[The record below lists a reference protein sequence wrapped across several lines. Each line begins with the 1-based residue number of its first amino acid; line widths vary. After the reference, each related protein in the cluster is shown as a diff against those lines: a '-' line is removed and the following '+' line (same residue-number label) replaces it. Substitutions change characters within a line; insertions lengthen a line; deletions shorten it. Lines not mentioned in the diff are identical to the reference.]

1 MSYRLFV
8 RPESPGGEDDSVLYS
23 WALLDASGEA
33 QAQGEGDSREHIEH
47 TLGQNALDN
56 VHLVALIPGDEAL
69 LCFADIPAKQT
80 RFVMQALPYAV
91 EEQIAQDIDSVHL
104 ALGTRSDEGF
114 RVAAIDRDSMD
125 SWSARFS
132 GWDHVQLEGIFPDA
146 ALLPQTEGGWTV
158 CLDGEDVLLLSDRG
172 EWLRMQTANLAMFAQ
187 TLAIPST
194 EEVVAEIPVTV
205 YGTAADFEH
214 HEEPVKALSGTG
226 RLKVNRKALEIPVTE
241 LLAHSFHQHLA
252 SPINLS
258 QGSYSIRAGGS
269 SPLRPWRPLIAVA
282 SLWFVLQVGL
292 EIGMGWYYQQQAE
305 DINRQ
310 AMGVY
315 REYFP
320 GDRSASP
327 GNVKRIV
334 QGQVNQMQSGGANL
348 GFVDLLKYTGEQYRK
363 TSTGAGNVTFNSIN
377 YSRNRGELV
386 VDVRASDYSKLN
398 ALRTGLAGSG
408 LEASIGSV
416 VNESSGARGR
426 LTVSG
431 G

>member
-8 RPESPGGEDDSVLYS
+8 RPESPGGEVDSVLYS
-23 WALLDASGEA
+23 WVLLDATGEA

-47 TLGQNALDN
+47 TLGQNALEN
-56 VHLVALIPGDEAL
+56 VHLIGLIPGDEAL

-104 ALGTRSDEGF
+104 ALGPRSDEGF
-114 RVAAIDRDSMD
+114 RVAAIDHQAME
-125 SWSARFS
+125 SWTSQFT
-132 GWDHVQLEGIFPDA
+132 GWEHVQLEAVFPDA

-158 CLDGEDVLLLSDRG
+158 CLDGDDVLLLSDRG
-172 EWLRMQTANLAMFAQ
+172 EWLRMQAANLAMFAQ
-187 TLAIPST
+187 TLAIPSA

-205 YGTAADFEH
+205 YGSATDFSH
-214 HEEPVKALSGTG
+214 HEEPLKALSGTG
-226 RLKVNRKALEIPVTE
+226 RLKISRKELEVPVAE
-241 LLAHSFHQHLA
+241 LLAHSFHQHLGN
-252 SPINLS
+252 PINLC
-258 QGSYSIRAGGS
+258 QGGYGVRAGGS

-305 DINRQ
+305 DINNQ
-310 AMGVY
+310 AMSVY

-334 QGQVNQMQSGGANL
+334 QGQVNQMQSGGVDVS
-348 GFVDLLKYTGEQYRK
+348 FVDLLKYTGEQYRK
-363 TSTGAGNVTFNSIN
+363 TATSGGSVTFNSIN

-398 ALRTGLAGSG
+398 ALRTGLSGSG